1 MSGSERRAKRASL
14 EASEAYTVAMTMHAN
29 FVEDGMKVTVSQAD
43 TKGVLLKT
51 HTHTH
56 TQTCTRTHTHTHM
69 YTHMYTILQSAV
81 GLPGEIIWYT
91 ANTSRTQL
99 FTQPCN

>member
-29 FVEDGMKVTVSQAD
+29 FVEDGIKVTVSQAD
-43 TKGVLLKT
+43 TKGVLLK

-56 TQTCTRTHTHTHM
+56 VQRHRHKHTRTHTHMH
-69 YTHMYTILQSAV
+69 TILQSAF

-91 ANTSRTQL
+91 ANASRTLL